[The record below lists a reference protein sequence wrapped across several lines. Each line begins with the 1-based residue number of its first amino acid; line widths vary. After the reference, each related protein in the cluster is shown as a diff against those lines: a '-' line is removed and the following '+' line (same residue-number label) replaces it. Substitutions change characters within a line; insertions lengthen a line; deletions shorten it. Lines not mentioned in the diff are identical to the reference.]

1 MNTTAS
7 TTTPAAL
14 PPVRS
19 EPLLACPFCGTSEWL
34 KPRKNVGVTR
44 GPWQIVCMYCGAH
57 GPASG
62 LRDQVE
68 TAWNDRNANDQV
80 EFQEGSE

>member
-19 EPLLACPFCGTSEWL
+19 EPLLAAIRAAGRVTGMAQGALGQVRGQFAGTS
-34 KPRKNVGVTR
+34 GV
-44 GPWQIVCMYCGAH
+44 
-57 GPASG
+57 
-62 LRDQVE
+62 
-68 TAWNDRNANDQV
+68 
-80 EFQEGSE
+80 